1 MAFSDTLQPALNKV
15 TNPKTD
21 MYIDIA
27 ESISGILLVGFLW
40 MHMLFVGTIIVSPEL
55 FDRLSVGLD
64 RYYLAQIGIPATVL
78 LILIHILLAV
88 RRIPLRLRDMR
99 IAWRVTHMINHFDTW
114 VWLVQIITALI
125 IGIMASIHIWYV
137 MADWPI
143 RSFTSALRVS
153 ASGPADPSFGGFNFP
168 FMIVFYVLLLVA
180 GEFHA
185 GFGLYRIFVKWGWF
199 NRHRVSYVLKT
210 ITAIIIAIGLL
221 ALYAFNKLAA
231 GIL

>member
-1 MAFSDTLQPALNKV
+1 MAFSNTLQPVLNKK

-21 MYIDIA
+21 MYVDIA

-40 MHMLFVGTIIVSPEL
+40 MHMLFVGTIIISPEL
-55 FDRLSVGLD
+55 FDKLSVGLD

-78 LILIHILLAV
+78 LIITHILLAV
-88 RRIPLRLRDMR
+88 RRIPLRLHDARV
-99 IAWRVTHMINHFDTW
+99 AWRVTHMIKHFDTW
-114 VWLVQIITALI
+114 VWLGQIITALI
-125 IGIMASIHIWYV
+125 IGIMASIHIWFI

-143 RSFTSALRVS
+143 RALNSANRVA

-199 NRHRVSYVLKT
+199 NRHHVSYVLKT
-210 ITAIIIAIGLL
+210 ITVIIVAIGLF
-221 ALYAFNKLAA
+221 ALYAFKKLAA
-231 GIL
+231 GF